1 MRCVC
6 CNERLSDFEA
16 TRKSSYSGEYLDM
29 CNVCFNTIKDVVDV
43 EERSDLRHE
52 SDEAGEDD
60 E

>member
-29 CNVCFNTIKDVVDV
+29 CNVCFNTIKDVIDV

>member
-52 SDEAGEDD
+52 SGEAGEDD

>member
-52 SDEAGEDD
+52 SDEVGEDD